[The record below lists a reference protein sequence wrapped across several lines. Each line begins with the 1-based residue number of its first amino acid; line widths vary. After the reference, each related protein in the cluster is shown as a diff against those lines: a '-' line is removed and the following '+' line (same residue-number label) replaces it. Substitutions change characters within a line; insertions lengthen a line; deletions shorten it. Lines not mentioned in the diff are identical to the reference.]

1 MPINYTILIRLP
13 KYLDDWLRH
22 EFWDDASQRI
32 IFPRGSAE
40 HTVLA
45 LFIKRRPAGYIP
57 VTNAESSDL
66 IPIQVPQQS
75 GKNPDTFNYL
85 PEAGVDALKS
95 TIRKRFKMV
104 LWNELSVL
112 FNEDV
117 QISDIIYAFME
128 NHGISDDPKNWETIR
143 QMYLRLR
150 KTYQKRAS

>member
-1 MPINYTILIRLP
+1 
-13 KYLDDWLRH
+13 
-22 EFWDDASQRI
+22 
-32 IFPRGSAE
+32 
-40 HTVLA
+40 
-45 LFIKRRPAGYIP
+45 
-57 VTNAESSDL
+57 
-66 IPIQVPQQS
+66 
-75 GKNPDTFNYL
+75 
-85 PEAGVDALKS
+85 
-95 TIRKRFKMV
+95 MV

>member
-1 MPINYTILIRLP
+1 
-13 KYLDDWLRH
+13 
-22 EFWDDASQRI
+22 
-32 IFPRGSAE
+32 
-40 HTVLA
+40 VLA
-45 LFIKRRPAGYIP
+45 LFIKRRPAGYTP